1 VSAEGVTK
9 ERIALNRKNQFAELP
24 LCSVTHHC
32 VSGFREQTTVL
43 EQAETNVKKEERFWA
58 KRNHKNV
65 SLVERKL

>member
-1 VSAEGVTK
+1 MTTEQ
-9 ERIALNRKNQFAELP
+9 IALNRKNQFSEVP

-32 VSGFREQTTVL
+32 VSGFREQTTLTML
-43 EQAETNVKKEERFWA
+43 EQAETNVKKEEHFWA